1 MASVF
6 PTADE
11 RLYINAVWLLSLRW
25 VAVIGQL
32 ATITVVHLGLGVEI
46 ALAPLLVAVGVTAL
60 SNLAFGAWVRLS
72 RSAADRYSTT
82 VWHSVLGSVMWLDL
96 IVLTSLLYFTGGP
109 TNPFSIFYFVNL
121 ALSGILLPARWAWF
135 LNGFAIACVA
145 FISYHHHPVD
155 VLLQPE
161 RLQSIGAAGRV
172 TLANQGLFVA
182 FVTCCSVIVYFA
194 TRLTGE
200 LQRRQ
205 RDLRRAEM
213 LRARS
218 EKLEALGTLAAGA
231 AHELATPLSTIAV
244 VAKEIQRELDG
255 TAVAKIV
262 VEDIALLR
270 SELDRCR
277 TILDRMSVHS
287 GRAADEPVVAISA
300 EDLVRDIQA
309 DMSKP
314 GQVQST
320 FAPGVREK
328 HISVPR
334 TVLAQALRGLVQNAV
349 DAGDGQAPIQL
360 GVDLDGDHLRL
371 EIRDRGPGMTADVLA
386 RAGEPF
392 FTTKDPGKGMG
403 LGLFLARSL
412 VERLGGTLT
421 IQSSAGQGTTVYV
434 RVPLWR

>member
-1 MASVF
+1 MASAFHV
-6 PTADE
+6 ADE

-25 VAVIGQL
+25 VAVFGQL

-46 ALAPLLVAVGVTAL
+46 SFAPLLVAVGVTAL

-72 RSAADRYSTT
+72 RSAADRYSIT
-82 VWHSVLGSVMWLDL
+82 VWHTVLGSVMWLDL

-109 TNPFSIFYFVNL
+109 SNPFSIFYFVNL

-145 FISYHHHPVD
+145 LISYQHHPVT
-155 VLLQPE
+155 VLLRPD
-161 RLQSIGAAGRV
+161 RLQSIGATGRV
-172 TLANQGLFVA
+172 TLAHHGFFVA

-200 LQRRQ
+200 LQRREQ
-205 RDLRRAEM
+205 DLRRAEM

-244 VAKEIQRELDG
+244 VVKEVQRELNG
-255 TAVAKIV
+255 KAVSKIV
-262 VEDIALLR
+262 VDDIALLR

-277 TILDRMSVHS
+277 AILDRMSVHS
-287 GRAADEPVVAISA
+287 GRAADEPVVATSA

-314 GQVQST
+314 ELVHTT
-320 FAPGVREK
+320 FAPGVEK
-328 HISVPR
+328 RHVSVPR
-334 TVLAQALRGLVQNAV
+334 TVLTQALRGLVQNAV
-349 DAGDGQAPIQL
+349 DAGDGREPIHVD
-360 GVDLDGDHLRL
+360 VDLDRDHLRL
-371 EIRDRGPGMTADVLA
+371 RIEDRGPGMTADVLA

-392 FTTKDPGKGMG
+392 FTTKEPGKGMG

-421 IQSSAGQGTTVYV
+421 IQSSVGQGTTVWV
-434 RVPLWR
+434 RVPLAR